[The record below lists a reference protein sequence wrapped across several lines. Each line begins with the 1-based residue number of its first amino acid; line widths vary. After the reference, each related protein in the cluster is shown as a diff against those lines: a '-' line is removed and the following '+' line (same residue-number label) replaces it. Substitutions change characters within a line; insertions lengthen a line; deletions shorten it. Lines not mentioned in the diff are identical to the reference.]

1 MLRRTG
7 YVFALRYLL
16 HDPGARHPEGFARL
30 KAIQSDL
37 EMSNVLELLMRLRP
51 NYAPLEWVER
61 LHDPAYVQRFKEAC
75 EQGQKTF
82 GDEDTGICKDS
93 FETALLAA
101 GGVMMAV
108 DVIMRGQVDNA
119 FCGVRP
125 PGHHAERDRAMGFCF
140 FNNVAIGAVYAL
152 ERYGLARVAIIDW
165 DLHHGNGTQ
174 HLFEADPRV
183 FFVSLH
189 GDPRYCY
196 PGTGLREEA
205 GTGAGQGFTLN
216 LPLPLRSGDA
226 QYLDALNNEAL
237 PRLRQFAPQLVF
249 ISAGFDAHE
258 KDPMAAMRVTKQGFR
273 EMGRLLLELARETA
287 SGRLITVLEG
297 GYKPEVLEECVED
310 HIRLLLGIPFDHF

>member
-7 YVFALRYLL
+7 YVFARRYLL
-16 HDPGARHPEGFARL
+16 HDPGARHPESFARL

-75 EQGQKTF
+75 EQGQETF

-140 FNNVAIGAVYAL
+140 FNNVAIGALYAL
-152 ERYGLARVAIIDW
+152 EKYGLARVAIIDW

-196 PGTGLREEA
+196 PGTGLREEE

-226 QYLDALNNEAL
+226 QYLAALNNEAL

-258 KDPMAAMRVTKQGFR
+258 KDPMAAMRVTRQGFR
-273 EMGRLLLELARETA
+273 DMGRLLLELARETA

>member
-7 YVFALRYLL
+7 YVFARRYLL

-75 EQGQKTF
+75 EQGQETF

-108 DVIMRGQVDNA
+108 DVVMRGQVDNA
-119 FCGVRP
+119 FCAVRP

-152 ERYGLARVAIIDW
+152 EKYGLARVAIVDW

-189 GDPRYCY
+189 GDPRHCY
-196 PGTGLREEA
+196 PGTGLREEE

-216 LPLPLRSGDA
+216 LPLPLRSGDT
-226 QYLDALNNEAL
+226 QYLEALKNEAL

-258 KDPMAAMRVTKQGFR
+258 KDPMAAMKVTRQGYR
-273 EMGRLLLELARETA
+273 EMGRLLLELAQETA

-297 GYKPEVLEECVED
+297 GYKLEVLEECVED
-310 HIRLLLGIPFDHF
+310 HVRLLLGIPFDHF

>member
-1 MLRRTG
+1 MLRRTA
-7 YVFALRYLL
+7 YVFARRYLL
-16 HDPGARHPEGFARL
+16 HDPGARHPESFARL

-75 EQGQKTF
+75 EQGQETF

-152 ERYGLARVAIIDW
+152 EKYGLARVAIIDW

-196 PGTGLREEA
+196 PGTGLREEE

-226 QYLDALNNEAL
+226 QYLAALNNEAL
-237 PRLRQFAPQLVF
+237 PRLRQFAPQLIF

-258 KDPMAAMRVTKQGFR
+258 KDPMAAMRVTRQGFR
-273 EMGRLLLELARETA
+273 DMGRLLLELARETA

-310 HIRLLLGIPFDHF
+310 HVRLLLGIPFDHF

>member
-16 HDPGARHPEGFARL
+16 HDPGSLHPEGLARL

-37 EMSNVLELLMRLRP
+37 EMSNVLELLVRLRP

-61 LHDPAYVQRFKEAC
+61 LHDPDYVQRFKEAC
-75 EQGQKTF
+75 EQGQQNF
-82 GDEDTGICKDS
+82 GDQDCGICKDS

-108 DVIMRGQVDNA
+108 DVVMRGQVDNA
-119 FCGVRP
+119 FCAVRP

-152 ERYGLARVAIIDW
+152 ENYRLKRVAIIDW
-165 DLHHGNGTQ
+165 DVHHGNGTQ
-174 HLFEADPRV
+174 HLFEEDPRV
-183 FFVSLH
+183 FFVSIH
-189 GDPRYCY
+189 GDPRKCY
-196 PGTGLREEA
+196 PGTGYRHEE
-205 GTGAGQGFTLN
+205 GTGAGKGFTLN

-226 QYLDALNNEAL
+226 EYLAALRNEAL
-237 PRLRQFAPQLVF
+237 PRLRQYSPELVF

-258 KDPMAAMRVTKQGFR
+258 KDPMAPMKVTRQGYR
-273 EMGRLLLELARETA
+273 EMGQLILDLAQETA

-310 HIRLLLGIPFDHF
+310 HVRLLLGIPFDHF

>member
-16 HDPGARHPEGFARL
+16 HDPGVRHPEGFARL

-108 DVIMRGQVDNA
+108 DVVMRGQVDNA

-196 PGTGLREEA
+196 PGTGLREEE

-226 QYLDALNNEAL
+226 QYLEALKNEAL
-237 PRLRQFAPQLVF
+237 PRLRQFAPQLVL

-258 KDPMAAMRVTKQGFR
+258 KDPMAAMRVTRQGFR
-273 EMGRLLLELARETA
+273 DMGRLLLELARETA
-287 SGRLITVLEG
+287 SGRLISVLEG